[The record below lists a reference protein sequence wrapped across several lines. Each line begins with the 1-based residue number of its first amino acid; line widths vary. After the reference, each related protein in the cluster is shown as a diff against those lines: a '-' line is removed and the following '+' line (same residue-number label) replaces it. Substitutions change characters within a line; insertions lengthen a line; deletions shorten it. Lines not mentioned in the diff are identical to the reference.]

1 MYAKNE
7 IYKYLNEDVSSE
19 NGHDETFATEI
30 KKRRDFI
37 TNYVQ
42 EVIEKKESKTS
53 QVLILDV

>member
-1 MYAKNE
+1 MHAKNK
-7 IYKYLNEDVSSE
+7 IYKYLNKDVSSE

-30 KKRRDFI
+30 KKSRDYI
-37 TNYVQ
+37 TDYVQ